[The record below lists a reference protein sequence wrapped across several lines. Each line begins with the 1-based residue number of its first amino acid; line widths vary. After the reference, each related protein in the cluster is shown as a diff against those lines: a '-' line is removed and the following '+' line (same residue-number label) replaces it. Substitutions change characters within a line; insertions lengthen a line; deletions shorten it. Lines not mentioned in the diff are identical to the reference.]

1 MKNTSGGVGHNFFD
15 DFTSFYQWK
24 VYNFFAQKISGGGY
38 TLRNFWQGG
47 IPLVP
52 LPSTT
57 YNPIINCGFSQQEFV
72 LQFNFNSSKYQAGTD
87 FFVPLSLD
95 LPTNSA
101 QSLHL
106 VEDGFHSV
114 DDDV

>member
-1 MKNTSGGVGHNFFD
+1 
-15 DFTSFYQWK
+15 
-24 VYNFFAQKISGGGY
+24 
-38 TLRNFWQGG
+38 
-47 IPLVP
+47 
-52 LPSTT
+52 
-57 YNPIINCGFSQQEFV
+57 V